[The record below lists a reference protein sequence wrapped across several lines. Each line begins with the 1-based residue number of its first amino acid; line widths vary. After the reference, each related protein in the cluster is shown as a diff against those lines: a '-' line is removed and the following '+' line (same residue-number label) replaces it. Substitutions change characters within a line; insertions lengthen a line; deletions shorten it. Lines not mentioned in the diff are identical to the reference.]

1 MPAIDPKVMQATSNL
16 HDQIRGTRCRE
27 TEYLLDN
34 PAPLHAGKDVFH
46 HDTDP
51 ADNPIQPPLRHP

>member
-1 MPAIDPKVMQATSNL
+1 MVLRNFD
-16 HDQIRGTRCRE
+16 RE
-27 TEYLLDN
+27 LLKYLLDN

-51 ADNPIQPPLRHP
+51 ADHPIQHPLRHT